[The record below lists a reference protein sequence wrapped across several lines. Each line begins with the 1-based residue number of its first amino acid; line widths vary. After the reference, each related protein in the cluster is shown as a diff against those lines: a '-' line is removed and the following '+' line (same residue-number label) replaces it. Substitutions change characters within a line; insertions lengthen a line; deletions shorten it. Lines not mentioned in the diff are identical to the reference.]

1 MPNRFDLFG
10 KEMVSTTLET
20 CGPVVTDAEVP
31 ADPRKVDLWFM
42 PDSTREPVPAYLGL
56 LARLLAGPS
65 ALEFFHNTPNG
76 NELAA
81 CVIKH
86 GMFRHRLSLRK
97 ESPPIPIQWVIS
109 AGRPKDGIE
118 GLWLRAMN
126 VSDGWPRG
134 FYEGPP
140 LLWTR
145 LVVVSDLPP
154 GRDTLLLRLLGA
166 DRVLNQAIA
175 ELKALEAD
183 APERTLALP
192 ILLRLRLEISTDPT
206 QQTSDDQEFLMHTQD
221 IVETFRQQAVQE
233 GIEQGIEQGIVRS
246 LIDVYEARFGAMP
259 EELRAVIEDIHDEPT
274 LRAWLKLAGTRG
286 ENEIAAAIR
295 AFRAS

>member
-1 MPNRFDLFG
+1 MPNRFDQFG
-10 KEMVSTTLET
+10 KDMVSAALET

-31 ADPRKVDLWFM
+31 SDPRKVDLWFM

-97 ESPPIPIQWVIS
+97 EPPPIPILWVIS
-109 AGRPKDGIE
+109 SGRPKGGIE

-126 VSDGWPRG
+126 VNDWSPGI
-134 FYEGPP
+134 YEGPP

-145 LVVVSDLPP
+145 LVVVSELRP

-166 DRVLNQAIA
+166 DRVLEQAIA
-175 ELKALEAD
+175 ELKALEA
-183 APERTLALP
+183 ASPERTLALP
-192 ILLRLRLEISTDPT
+192 ILLRLRLAIPTDPT

-221 IVETFRQQAVQE
+221 IVETWRREAVQE
-233 GIEQGIEQGIVRS
+233 GRTEGHAEAVLTVLRVRG
-246 LIDVYEARFGAMP
+246 IDVPDAAR
-259 EELRAVIEDIHDEPT
+259 ERILVEKDLER
-274 LRAWLKLAGTRG
+274 LKRWH
-286 ENEIAAAIR
+286 EKAIV
-295 AFRAS
+295 ASSVRDVLDDPS